1 MSFVEFFLE
10 PSQLFGVYLVKD
22 LIIFPADGRERGEG
36 TMDTLRDL
44 GCFALASRMKRLV
57 ERLKAEAS
65 RVYRDRGIDFNDSW
79 FLAAWV
85 LSRQDGITA
94 SEMADRLGISRP
106 AVSQMTAGLHRAG
119 LITYRSDPADGR
131 RRRISLTGKGRKTVG
146 ALEPLW
152 QAVGA
157 VTEEMIGSAGDD
169 LLGGL
174 SGLEDALDEK
184 GLSERISERSGR

>member
-1 MSFVEFFLE
+1 
-10 PSQLFGVYLVKD
+10 
-22 LIIFPADGRERGEG
+22 
-36 TMDTLRDL
+36 
-44 GCFALASRMKRLV
+44 
-57 ERLKAEAS
+57 
-65 RVYRDRGIDFNDSW
+65 
-79 FLAAWV
+79 
-85 LSRQDGITA
+85 
-94 SEMADRLGISRP
+94 
-106 AVSQMTAGLHRAG
+106 MTAGLHRAG